1 MTVSIE
7 LVTMI
12 VTVASTLLGLAAG
25 FGWMITRTDARF
37 ESFEQ
42 RMDARFER
50 AELQTDAR
58 FESFEQRM
66 DARFERAEQRMDA
79 RFARAEQRADARF
92 DRLEMDIGEVKIA
105 IARLEGPTPRL
116 LVTR

>member
-37 ESFEQ
+37 EKFEQ
-42 RMDARFER
+42 RVDARFG
-50 AELQTDAR
+50 
-58 FESFEQRM
+58 
-66 DARFERAEQRMDA
+66 
-79 RFARAEQRADARF
+79 
-92 DRLEMDIGEVKIA
+92 RLETDIAEVKTEIGEVKIA
-105 IARLEGPTPRL
+105 IARLEGPAPRL
-116 LVTR
+116 LVAR

>member
-42 RMDARFER
+42 WMDARFER
-50 AELQTDAR
+50 AEQRTNALL
-58 FESFEQRM
+58 ESFEQRM
-66 DARFERAEQRMDA
+66 DARFERAERRMDA
-79 RFARAEQRADARF
+79 RFEKSEQRADARF
-92 DRLEMDIGEVKIA
+92 DRLETDIGEVKIA
-105 IARLEGPTPRL
+105 IARLEGPTPHL